1 MRELQGA
8 KRFAIKAEALSDTN
22 SVAHRMRYKRS
33 TTRQLLEPWDGN
45 IVALDSSMLFR

>member
-8 KRFAIKAEALSDTN
+8 KRFAIKAETRTN